1 MANAQERS
9 MEIPRR
15 LLDQY
20 FQTTSYPY
28 TKHHLDSYNQFLES
42 DLPAI
47 IHSQNPL
54 IVVKD
59 MIKPGQYEYTVEI
72 YIGGLDGKALSIG
85 TPTLKNLGGED
96 VRLLFPNEARLR
108 NLTYSAGVFADI
120 LVRVKFARG
129 ADGQPAV
136 REVFL
141 PNRPLFEIPVML
153 HSKPCLLNNKPDE
166 FLRSVGECPYDQGG
180 YFIIN
185 GSEKVFI
192 THQEQ
197 AFNTLY
203 AQNQEADPQVATYSS
218 ISCLSPETRQVRRV
232 TFAIIRKTEALHVG
246 LPFVRMA
253 VPVCVLFRAL
263 GIESDEEI
271 ARAIVPSMDPEE
283 LKIMEPFLIACFTD
297 AKIVY

>member
-1 MANAQERS
+1 

-28 TKHHLDSYNQFLES
+28 TRHHLDSYNQFLES

-47 IHSQNPL
+47 IQSHNPL

-59 MIKPGQYEYTVEI
+59 QIKPGQYEYTVEI
-72 YIGGLDGKALSIG
+72 YIGGADGKALNIG
-85 TPTLKNLGGED
+85 TPTIQHMGGEE
-96 VRLLFPNEARLR
+96 VRLFFPNEARLR
-108 NLTYSAGVFADI
+108 NLTYSAGIFADI

-129 ADGQPAV
+129 QDGQSTV
-136 REVFL
+136 KEVLL

-153 HSKPCLLNNKPDE
+153 HSKACLLNNKPNE

-185 GSEKVFI
+185 GSERVLV

-203 AQNQEADPQVATYSS
+203 AQNQEADPQIATYSS
-218 ISCLSPETRQVRRV
+218 ISCLSPETREVRRV
-232 TFAIIRKTEALHVG
+232 TFAVIRKKRASCWST
-246 LPFVRMA
+246 FV
-253 VPVCVLFRAL
+253 VSNSSVHLISSLVLN
-263 GIESDEEI
+263 
-271 ARAIVPSMDPEE
+271 
-283 LKIMEPFLIACFTD
+283 
-297 AKIVY
+297 